1 MAQAQWQGTP
11 HVKGSSES
19 MRMLLLTF
27 SLIGLQYVYM
37 LEEARERC
45 SVLTIMTDLHG
56 ALK

>member
-27 SLIGLQYVYM
+27 SLIGLQYVRVFKK
-37 LEEARERC
+37 ARRQ
-45 SVLTIMTDLHG
+45 VLILTIRTDLHG
-56 ALK
+56 VLR

>member
-37 LEEARERC
+37 LEEARKRYL
-45 SVLTIMTDLHG
+45 VLTILTDSHG
-56 ALK
+56 VLR

>member
-27 SLIGLQYVYM
+27 SLIGLQYVYIFKEAP
-37 LEEARERC
+37 EEIFILT
-45 SVLTIMTDLHG
+45 VLTDSHG
-56 ALK
+56 ALR

>member
-1 MAQAQWQGTP
+1 MAQVQWQGAP

-37 LEEARERC
+37 FKEAGEE
-45 SVLTIMTDLHG
+45 VLILTILADSHG
-56 ALK
+56 ALR

>member
-37 LEEARERC
+37 FKEAREEVF
-45 SVLTIMTDLHG
+45 VLTILADSHG
-56 ALK
+56 ALR

>member
-27 SLIGLQYVYM
+27 SLIGLQYVQ
-37 LEEARERC
+37 LSKKA
-45 SVLTIMTDLHG
+45 G
-56 ALK
+56 G